1 MDVLNHNRVV
11 VYRVPTDIYEAMLER
26 LEAPRI
32 SGDALHGMPDCK
44 LG

>member
-11 VYRVPTDIYEAMLER
+11 VYRVQTDIYQAMLER

-44 LG
+44 LR